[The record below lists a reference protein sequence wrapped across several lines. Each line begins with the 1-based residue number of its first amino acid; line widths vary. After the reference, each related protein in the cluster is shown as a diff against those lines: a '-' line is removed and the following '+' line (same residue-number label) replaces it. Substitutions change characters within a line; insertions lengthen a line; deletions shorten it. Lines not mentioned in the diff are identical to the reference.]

1 MSPLLMFFALLG
13 VVAPAAPAA
22 PAASSGSSR
31 APVLVAKVE
40 PEYPEAA
47 RRAYRTG
54 KVVLSFTVQPSGSVT
69 DIEVV
74 QSAGPELDQSAIAAV
89 SRWRYEP
96 ATEGGQPA
104 AAHGTVAIPFSL
116 ELEGRVLD
124 AGAEATLVIFDR
136 GTPELALPR
145 HARLLRL
152 RRDHTEGAPESIG
165 ALSLERRAQAND
177 RPTYE
182 ALLLEGGP
190 PRVGD
195 LVRVTLG
202 PTAVT
207 APGQAAPTA
216 EPLSS
221 P

>member
-1 MSPLLMFFALLG
+1 MLLTLLG
-13 VVAPAAPAA
+13 VAAPVATVPAAGA
-22 PAASSGSSR
+22 GSSS
-31 APVLVAKVE
+31 APVLVTRVE

-69 DIEVV
+69 DVEVV
-74 QSAGPELDQSAIAAV
+74 QSAGPELDQAAVAAV

-96 ATEGGQPA
+96 AMQGDQPA
-104 AAHGTVAIPFSL
+104 ASRGTVAIPFSL

-124 AGAEATLVIFDR
+124 AGAGAPLVIFDR

-145 HARLLRL
+145 HGRLLRL
-152 RRDHTEGAPESIG
+152 RPDHPQGEPVSIG
-165 ALSLERRAQAND
+165 ALSLERRAPGND

-182 ALLLEGGP
+182 ALLLQGGP

-202 PTAVT
+202 PASGT
-207 APGQAAPTA
+207 APGQPAPLA

>member
-1 MSPLLMFFALLG
+1 MLFALLG
-13 VVAPAAPAA
+13 VAA
-22 PAASSGSSR
+22 PAASVPAADAGPPS

-47 RRAYRTG
+47 RRVYRTG

-69 DIEVV
+69 DVEVV
-74 QSAGPELDQSAIAAV
+74 QSAGPELDQAAIAAV
-89 SRWRYEP
+89 LRWRYEP
-96 ATEGGQPA
+96 ATEGGQPTA
-104 AAHGTVAIPFSL
+104 SHGTVAIPFSL

-124 AGAEATLVIFDR
+124 AGAGAPLVIFDR

-145 HARLLRL
+145 HGRLLRL
-152 RRDHTEGAPESIG
+152 RPDHPQGEPEAIG
-165 ALSLERRAQAND
+165 ALSLERRAPASD

-182 ALLLEGGP
+182 ALLLQGGP

-202 PTAVT
+202 PASGT
-207 APGQAAPTA
+207 APGQPAPPAA
-216 EPLSS
+216 PLSS

>member
-1 MSPLLMFFALLG
+1 MGPLPILFVLLG
-13 VVAPAAPAA
+13 VAASTAPATAA
-22 PAASSGSSR
+22 SAASSS
-31 APVLVAKVE
+31 APVLVTKVE

-69 DIEVV
+69 DVEVV
-74 QSAGPELDQSAIAAV
+74 QSAGPELDSAAIAAV

-96 ATEGGQPA
+96 ATEGGKPA

-124 AGAEATLVIFDR
+124 AGAGAPLVIFDR

-152 RRDHTEGAPESIG
+152 RPGPPQGEPEAIG
-165 ALSLERRAQAND
+165 ALSLERRAPASD

-202 PTAVT
+202 PASGT
-207 APGQAAPTA
+207 APGQPAPA